1 MLPHMPQASQ
11 VGLCQ
16 YSSRHWLLVVEGDTW
31 YEQVA
36 ELAAMSTCE
45 GDTLSSDSGE
55 DVSLQTLGFHLGAFD
70 PLTQLDPTL

>member
-1 MLPHMPQASQ
+1 MPQASQ

-16 YSSRHWLLVVEGDTW
+16 YWSWHWLLVARDTW

-36 ELAAMSTCE
+36 ELAAMFTCE
-45 GDTLSSDSGE
+45 KDTLISDSGE
-55 DVSLQTLGFHLGAFD
+55 DVSLQTLGFHFEAFD